1 MGAQWRY
8 NRGYG
13 QLSAPIIDV
22 SRETERTGNNAM
34 PFVPFENCAQVE
46 MVYRWDGQIVE
57 NVLNYRTNT
66 TPTAANMDALCSFL
80 VTTWNTYLK
89 PLQSAAVQL
98 QLLRATS
105 LHVSN
110 GPAIEY
116 TAGLPASG
124 TGTTAAVPN
133 NVAVVIKWVT
143 GLRGRSYRGRT
154 YHLGIPQASVTGSS
168 LVTGYRNSL
177 GTAWSNFVI
186 IPTTPQ
192 WNLVVCSR
200 YSNGL
205 IRPTGVSTPVT
216 GYSINPTCDS
226 QRRRLPE
233 RGL

>member
-1 MGAQWRY
+1 MGAQWTPVAVLRY
-8 NRGYG
+8 NADCNRY
-13 QLSAPIIDV
+13 V
-22 SRETERTGNNAM
+22 SHETIRTGKNAM
-34 PFVPFENCAQVE
+34 PFIPFENTAQVE
-46 MVYRWDGQIVE
+46 FIYRWDGQIVE

-66 TPTAANMDALCSFL
+66 APTAANMDTLCAFL
-80 VTTWNTYLK
+80 RTTWDTYLK

-105 LHVSN
+105 LHVAN

-116 TAGLPASG
+116 VAGLPASG
-124 TGTTAAVPN
+124 TGTSAAVPN
-133 NVAVVIKWVT
+133 NVAVVVKWT
-143 GLRGRSYRGRT
+143 TAQRGRSYRGRT
-154 YHLGIPQASVTGSS
+154 YHLGIPQASVSGST
-168 LVTGYRNSL
+168 LTTGYRNSL

-186 IPTTPQ
+186 VPGTPA

-205 IRPTGVSTPVT
+205 PRTVGLATPVT
-216 GYSINPTCDS
+216 GYAINPTCDS